1 MTTFASN
8 GPFTVFH
15 YVQSTRSPRYPYGVC
30 GPFACEAEAAEA
42 LERITVA
49 HPGAD
54 VHLEE
59 GGFAG
64 NAHARLTSD
73 QAAAR
78 LRLEQ
83 LAAA

>member
-1 MTTFASN
+1 MTSFSSN
-8 GPFTVFH
+8 GPFTAFH
-15 YVQSTRSPRYPYGVC
+15 YVQSSHSPRYPYGVC
-30 GPFACEAEAAEA
+30 GPFASEPEAVAA
-42 LERITVA
+42 LERITA
-49 HPGAD
+49 ARPGAD

-64 NAHARLTSD
+64 NARASLTSD

>member
-1 MTTFASN
+1 MTDFRSN
-8 GPFTVFH
+8 GPFAAFH
-15 YVQSTRSPRYPYGVC
+15 YVQSSRSPRYPYGVC
-30 GPFACEAEAAEA
+30 GPFASEVEAAEA
-42 LERITVA
+42 LERITAA
-49 HPGAD
+49 HPSAD

-64 NAHARLTSD
+64 NARASLTSD
-73 QAAAR
+73 QDAAR